1 MEAIAQFLSSLKE
14 SEKSILITII
24 ANALIIYLLCFLGI
38 DEFKTYSWYQQLI
51 IPCSLSIAYTMSFYV
66 LLIFLLSIFS
76 IFKGSKDIC
85 SFMMEDNYK
94 WVFCIFSLGNYSTL
108 LEVTRTLINNSY
120 EFSIFKIL
128 IGTASAFSGFI
139 LLMIFWA
146 IKNKNTPKN

>member
-1 MEAIAQFLSSLKE
+1 
-14 SEKSILITII
+14 
-24 ANALIIYLLCFLGI
+24 
-38 DEFKTYSWYQQLI
+38 
-51 IPCSLSIAYTMSFYV
+51 
-66 LLIFLLSIFS
+66 
-76 IFKGSKDIC
+76 
-85 SFMMEDNYK
+85 MMEDNYK